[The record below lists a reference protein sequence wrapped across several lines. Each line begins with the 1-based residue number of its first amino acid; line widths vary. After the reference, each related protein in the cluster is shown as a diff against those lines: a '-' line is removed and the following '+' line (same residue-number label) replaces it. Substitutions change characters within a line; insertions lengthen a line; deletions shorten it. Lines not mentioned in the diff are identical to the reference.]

1 MIRRKQNSIPRVV
14 GAAAFT
20 VFAGA
25 CVASTEVEL
34 SELAGLWNVGEAVYI
49 SVIDPALTAHL
60 SKRGVSATMDIAAD
74 GAFNM
79 VITGGMVDALTG
91 QLAVDGNELEITI
104 DGRVFP
110 GEVFIEDDRAVLR
123 ILGGGVMFD
132 IDEDGDEE
140 AALLFLIM
148 DRA

>member
-1 MIRRKQNSIPRVV
+1 MIRRKRNAIPRVV
-14 GAAAFT
+14 RAAAFA
-20 VFAGA
+20 VVAGA
-25 CVASTEVEL
+25 CVTGTEVEL
-34 SELAGLWNVGEAVYI
+34 SELAGQWDVGEAVY
-49 SVIDPALTAHL
+49 VGVVDAALTARL
-60 SKRGVSATMDIAAD
+60 SERGLSATMDIAAD

-91 QLAVDGNELEITI
+91 QFAVDGNELEITI

-140 AALLFLIM
+140 AALLFLIL

>member
-1 MIRRKQNSIPRVV
+1 MIRRKRNAIPRVV
-14 GAAAFT
+14 GAAALT

-49 SVIDPALTAHL
+49 GVVDPAQTANL
-60 SKRGVSATMDIAAD
+60 SELGFSATMDIAAN
-74 GAFNM
+74 GVFIM
-79 VITGGMVDALTG
+79 VIAGGTVAPLTG
-91 QLAVDGNELEITI
+91 QFAVDGNELTITI
-104 DGRVFP
+104 DSRVFP

-123 ILGGGVMFD
+123 ILGGGVMYDF
-132 IDEDGDEE
+132 DEDGKEE

>member
-1 MIRRKQNSIPRVV
+1 M
-14 GAAAFT
+14 
-20 VFAGA
+20 
-25 CVASTEVEL
+25 E
-34 SELAGLWNVGEAVYI
+34 
-49 SVIDPALTAHL
+49 
-60 SKRGVSATMDIAAD
+60 
-74 GAFNM
+74 
-79 VITGGMVDALTG
+79 ITGGMIDALTG
-91 QLAVDGNELEITI
+91 QFAVDGNRLDVTI

-140 AALLFLIM
+140 EALLFLIL

>member
-1 MIRRKQNSIPRVV
+1 MHSPQ
-14 GAAAFT
+14 F
-20 VFAGA
+20 
-25 CVASTEVEL
+25 
-34 SELAGLWNVGEAVYI
+34 
-49 SVIDPALTAHL
+49 
-60 SKRGVSATMDIAAD
+60 
-74 GAFNM
+74 
-79 VITGGMVDALTG
+79 
-91 QLAVDGNELEITI
+91 AVDGNELEVTV

-110 GEVFIEDDRAVLR
+110 GEVFIEDNRAVLR

>member
-1 MIRRKQNSIPRVV
+1 MTRRKRNAIPPVV
-14 GAAAFT
+14 QAAALA
-20 VFAGA
+20 VLAGA
-25 CVASTEVEL
+25 CVTSTGVEL
-34 SELAGLWNVGEAVYI
+34 SELAGQWDVGEAVY
-49 SVIDPALTAHL
+49 VGVVDAALTARL
-60 SKRGVSATMDIAAD
+60 SERGLSATMDIAAD

-91 QLAVDGNELEITI
+91 QFAVDGNELEITI

-140 AALLFLIM
+140 AALLFLIL

>member
-1 MIRRKQNSIPRVV
+1 MIRRKQGSIPRIVCASAFAVV
-14 GAAAFT
+14 
-20 VFAGA
+20 AGA
-25 CVASTEVEL
+25 CVTGTEVEL
-34 SELAGLWNVGEAVYI
+34 PELAGLWDVEEAVYI
-49 SVIDPALTAHL
+49 SVVDPALTANL
-60 SKRGVSATMDIAAD
+60 SERGVSVTMDIAAD

-79 VITGGMVDALTG
+79 VITGGTVDTLTG
-91 QLAVDGNELEITI
+91 QLVVDGNELEITI

>member
-1 MIRRKQNSIPRVV
+1 MIRSKQIAIPRIV
-14 GAAAFT
+14 GAAAFA

-25 CVASTEVEL
+25 CVSGTVVEL

-49 SVIDPALTAHL
+49 SVVDPALTANL
-60 SKRGVSATMDIAAD
+60 AKRGFSATMDIAAD

-79 VITGGMVDALTG
+79 VVTGGTVDAVTG
-91 QLAVDGNELEITI
+91 QFAVDGNELEVTV

-110 GEVFIEDDRAVLR
+110 GEVFIEDDRAVLH
-123 ILGGGVMFD
+123 ILGGVTFD
-132 IDEDGDEE
+132 FDEDGDEDP
-140 AALLFLIM
+140 ALLFLIL

>member
-1 MIRRKQNSIPRVV
+1 MIRRKRNAIPRVV

-49 SVIDPALTAHL
+49 GVVDAAQTARL
-60 SKRGVSATMDIAAD
+60 SERGFSATMDIAAD

-91 QLAVDGNELEITI
+91 QLAVDGNELEVTI

-123 ILGGGVMFD
+123 ILGGVMFD
-132 IDEDGDEE
+132 FDEDGDEE

>member
-1 MIRRKQNSIPRVV
+1 MIRRKRNAIPRVV
-14 GAAAFT
+14 RAAAFA
-20 VFAGA
+20 VLAGA
-25 CVASTEVEL
+25 CVTSTGVEL
-34 SELAGLWNVGEAVYI
+34 SELTGQWDVGEAVYI
-49 SVIDPALTAHL
+49 GVVDAALTARL
-60 SKRGVSATMDIAAD
+60 SERGLSATMDIAAD

-79 VITGGMVDALTG
+79 VITGGLVDALTG
-91 QLAVDGNELEITI
+91 QFAVDGNELEITI

-140 AALLFLIM
+140 AALLFLIL

>member
-91 QLAVDGNELEITI
+91 QLAVDGNELEVTI

-123 ILGGGVMFD
+123 ILGGVMFD
-132 IDEDGDEE
+132 FDEDGDEE

>member
-1 MIRRKQNSIPRVV
+1 MTRRKRNAIPRVV
-14 GAAAFT
+14 RTTAFA
-20 VFAGA
+20 VLAGA
-25 CVASTEVEL
+25 CVTSTEVKL
-34 SELAGLWNVGEAVYI
+34 TELAGQWDVGEAVYI
-49 SVIDPALTAHL
+49 GVVDAALTARL
-60 SKRGVSATMDIAAD
+60 SERGLSATMDIAAD

-91 QLAVDGNELEITI
+91 QFAVDGNELEITI

-140 AALLFLIM
+140 AALLLLIM

>member
-1 MIRRKQNSIPRVV
+1 MIRHKQDSIPGIVI
-14 GAAAFT
+14 AA
-20 VFAGA
+20 VFAASA
-25 CVASTEVEL
+25 CVTGTEVEL
-34 SELAGLWNVGEAVYI
+34 SELAGLWNVAEAVYI
-49 SVIDPALTAHL
+49 GVDDPAQTANL
-60 SKRGVSATMDIAAD
+60 SELGSSATMDIAAD

-79 VITGGMVDALTG
+79 VIAGGMVDPITG
-91 QLAVDGNELEITI
+91 TFAVDGNELTITI